1 MQPMT
6 IAEPPLIAILRGQRS
21 TGDGLHLVA
30 RSYQKGLRLDPH
42 MHREAQLVYAASGTM
57 QVTTPKGRWLG
68 PPGRAGWVPGG
79 FVHATDVLADTE
91 MPSFFFAVAWLKRQ
105 RPRPSLKSEFVVR
118 VSPLL
123 Q

>member
-30 RSYQKGLRLDPH
+30 RSYKKGLRLDPH

-57 QVTTPKGRWLG
+57 QVTTPKGRWLV
-68 PPGRAGWVPGG
+68 PPDRAVWVPARLGPAIDG
-79 FVHATDVLADTE
+79 PADLGMATATFDT
-91 MPSFFFAVAWLKRQ
+91 SSR
-105 RPRPSLKSEFVVR
+105 
-118 VSPLL
+118 
-123 Q
+123 